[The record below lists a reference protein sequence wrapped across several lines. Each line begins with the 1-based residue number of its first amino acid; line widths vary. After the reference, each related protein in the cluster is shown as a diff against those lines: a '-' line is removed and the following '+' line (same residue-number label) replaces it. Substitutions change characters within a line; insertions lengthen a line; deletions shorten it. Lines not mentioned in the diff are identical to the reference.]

1 VGVPGPDD
9 LTAGRPS
16 GVGSGPDA
24 TRPPRP
30 ELRVLGPTDR
40 DPGPLP
46 VQPDPLG
53 VPLPDRL
60 QLAGRRAVQ
69 LALDLALTTLL
80 CLVPLSVVLVL
91 PRNPD
96 GTLGRLL
103 LSVPVL
109 GLAMVACVLL
119 SWWYWSWLPLRRGGR
134 TPAMGWLGLRVVR
147 MDGGPA
153 SGSALTLRWM
163 LLLVDGMLLG
173 LVGGVAILLTDRG
186 QRLGDVVASTLVV
199 VDRR

>member
-16 GVGSGPDA
+16 GVGSRPDA
-24 TRPPRP
+24 ARPPRP

-46 VQPDPLG
+46 VHPDPLG

-60 QLAGRRAVQ
+60 RLAGRRAAQ
-69 LALDLALTTLL
+69 FALDLALTTLL
-80 CLVPLSVVLVL
+80 CVLPLSVVLVL

-109 GLAMVACVLL
+109 GLAMAACVLL

-186 QRLGDVVASTLVV
+186 QRLGDVVAGTLVV

>member
-1 VGVPGPDD
+1 M
-9 LTAGRPS
+9 
-16 GVGSGPDA
+16 GSRPDA
-24 TRPPRP
+24 ARPPRP

-46 VQPDPLG
+46 VHPDPLG
-53 VPLPDRL
+53 VPLPDRVRL
-60 QLAGRRAVQ
+60 SGRRAAQ
-69 LALDLALTTLL
+69 FALDLALTTLL

-109 GLAMVACVLL
+109 GLAMVVCVLL

-199 VDRR
+199 ADRR